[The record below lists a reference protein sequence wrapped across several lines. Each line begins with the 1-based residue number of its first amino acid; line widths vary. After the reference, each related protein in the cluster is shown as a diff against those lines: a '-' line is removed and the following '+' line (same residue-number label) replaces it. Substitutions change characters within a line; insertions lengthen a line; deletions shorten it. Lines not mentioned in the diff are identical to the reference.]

1 MMGGEELDTVFTVK
15 ELALRWKCH
24 ENAVRQKEYDG
35 LLHRLTNLPG
45 VKYSAKEVLQLEAL
59 PPDVET
65 HTAWEWENKERENKT
80 LRKRVRELEERITR
94 IMITCQGGGVQ

>member
-1 MMGGEELDTVFTVK
+1 MDAVFTTK

-45 VKYSAKEVLQLEAL
+45 VKYSAKEVAELEAL
-59 PPDVET
+59 PEDVKM
-65 HTAWEWENKERENKT
+65 HSAYEWEKQERKT
-80 LRKRVRELEERITR
+80 KFLEKRVKDLEERITR
-94 IMITCQGGGVQ
+94 IMITCQGGGIQ